1 ELTTTATEYHGTTN
15 AEGGATVTVTQA
27 NGPGVKTPLM
37 AHPSNAPAL
46 KASADVI
53 FTTLTSPDSSSA
65 NMYGH
70 MADSST
76 ATVDG
81 ASYTFDRPK
90 LAAETEGEDRVA
102 SINNENWAQF
112 TWGHADKHCDIL
124 PDARQ
129 L

>member
-1 ELTTTATEYHGTTN
+1 
-15 AEGGATVTVTQA
+15 QA
-27 NGPGVKTPLM
+27 SGPGVKAPQMVL
-37 AHPSNAPAL
+37 PSNAPAV

-53 FTTLTSPDSSSA
+53 FTTLTSPGSSSA

-81 ASYTFDRPK
+81 VSYTLDRPK

-102 SINNENWAQF
+102 N
-112 TWGHADKHCDIL
+112 
-124 PDARQ
+124 
-129 L
+129 